1 MKLSVD
7 FYCSVRIV
15 FHVYKSG
22 LVKTVRD
29 FCELSTEVVWKTINF
44 DLYFCLNVW
53 QEQGWVIYPLLM
65 DAAIIRLPT
74 GVGGGE
80 GPGPESD
87 TKHYLYK

>member
-1 MKLSVD
+1 M
-7 FYCSVRIV
+7 RIV

-80 GPGPESD
+80 GRGPGPESD